1 MSLSRWSIS
10 SLTLLLYTDRMNQTG
25 SKNEVYPEVEEELN
39 GCRLSRNINRKLPR
53 EDVGHF

>member
-1 MSLSRWSIS
+1 
-10 SLTLLLYTDRMNQTG
+10 MNQTG

-39 GCRLSRNINRKLPR
+39 GCRLSININKTLPR